1 MARILGISQ
10 YLKMEVQPGFTRG
23 RGTRNWK
30 LICYTSSCFLTA
42 LRQHGLPAS
51 PYLCT
56 SCFSLCVLSFTT
68 VHGWTSPVPLKL
80 IYSLMVLWSH
90 LNPWEKSQFW
100 ASVSYVSYEGGN
112 RGFIEHFRP
121 HFDGRGEDAG
131 HRVFRGGMYAK

>member
-1 MARILGISQ
+1 MKKKKKELLLMARILGISQ

-42 LRQHGLPAS
+42 FRQHGLPAS
-51 PYLCT
+51 PYLST
-56 SCFSLCVLSFTT
+56 SCFSLCMLSFTT
-68 VHGWTSPVPLKL
+68 VHGWTSPLPLKL

-100 ASVSYVSYEGGN
+100 ASVSSQLGGGKS
-112 RGFIEHFRP
+112 RF
-121 HFDGRGEDAG
+121 
-131 HRVFRGGMYAK
+131 HRTFQAPFWW